1 MKIFNVCGVVWEEE
15 ILHVKV
21 FSTREKAIAYA
32 QDIARREEVDF
43 EKTNP
48 LFDEFNP
55 FKDTWKEGDIRY
67 FNANGVLILL
77 QELLIDEINPQGESH
92 D

>member
-1 MKIFNVCGVVWEEE
+1 MKIFNVCGVMWEEE

-43 EKTNP
+43 EKKDP

-55 FKDTWKEGDIRY
+55 FKDTWKEGKIRY
-67 FNANGVLILL
+67 FRANDVFILL
-77 QELLIDEINPQGESH
+77 QELLVDEINPQGGKP
-92 D
+92 